1 MPAMPGMI
9 RCALTCCECGAGC
22 SFHEQCSTVK
32 LDHIEYIVFDVGG
45 VLVELTGAAT
55 LFEWTGD
62 RFGSEAE
69 LYEAWICSPAVQE
82 FERGH
87 CSVDKFSKAV
97 VNELG
102 LPVTPSEFIDEFVRW
117 PNGLLEGAASLLDQ
131 LKEFHRVACLSNTNE
146 LHWMNQKD
154 AGYLNTVFDQMFLS
168 YRMGMVKPD
177 LEIFDSM
184 IEQIRVP
191 PHRVLFLDDNQIN
204 VDAAKQSGLHAH
216 RVLGVGETR
225 VVLRS
230 LASGET

>member
-1 MPAMPGMI
+1 MPAMPGI
-9 RCALTCCECGAGC
+9 TCSASTCCECGAGC
-22 SFHEQCSTVK
+22 SFYEQYSVVK
-32 LDHIEYIVFDVGG
+32 LEHIEYIVFDVGG
-45 VLVELTGAAT
+45 VLVELAGAST

-69 LYEAWICSPAVQE
+69 LYEAWICCPAVQE

-102 LPVTPSEFIDEFVRW
+102 LPVTPADFLEEFVRW

-131 LKEFHRVACLSNTNE
+131 LKEFHKVACLSNTNE

-154 AGYLNTVFDQMFLS
+154 ASYLNTVFDQMFLS

-177 LEIFDSM
+177 LEIYDSM
-184 IEQIRVP
+184 IELIRVP
-191 PHRVLFLDDNQIN
+191 PHKVLFLDDNQIN
-204 VDAAKQSGLHAH
+204 VDAAKQSGLRAY
-216 RVLGVGETR
+216 RVRGVGETR
-225 VVLRS
+225 AVLRS